1 MNQKPPQLQL
11 NVTPTEFA
19 EMLRLAYLGEWVVN
33 SQHAGEHQDERAAR
47 ALQLLLALGERLSP
61 DVIDRDAETGQ
72 FFVRPELAERWQ
84 DEYVADYDDHIFWQ
98 ELAERLAERDL
109 AAQLGVDVT
118 ELDVEEQVA
127 ELRPLRERYWREFDD
142 NGLERFIVGDE
153 ID

>member
-1 MNQKPPQLQL
+1 M
-11 NVTPTEFA
+11 
-19 EMLRLAYLGEWVVN
+19 AYLGEWVVN

-61 DVIDRDAETGQ
+61 DVIDRDAETGR

-84 DEYVADYDDHIFWQ
+84 DEYVSDYDDHVFWQ

-109 AAQLGVDVT
+109 AAQLGIDVA

-127 ELRPLRERYWREFDD
+127 ELRPLRERYWNEFDGH
-142 NGLERFIVGDE
+142 GLERFELPDRFE
-153 ID
+153 